1 MNCSSETSHVNLTS
15 VCVAIGE
22 SQVHQFIGQVRL
34 RYVSFPSHSPN
45 VTRMCLVQLRIINHS
60 SLLGYR
66 HKIKRGIPILP
77 KTKNEPCYF
86 YFVLILKMKIPFKEK
101 TCSLCR
107 CRTGLSLSNGTG
119 NLSELKKNEATILN
133 LVPVYLTFLP
143 LSIKFLWVISSLPKT
158 FLRA

>member
-45 VTRMCLVQLRIINHS
+45 VTKMCLVQLRIINHS

-66 HKIKRGIPILP
+66 HKIKRGITILP
-77 KTKNEPCYF
+77 KTKNEPCQF
-86 YFVLILKMKIPFKEK
+86 YFVLVLKMKIPFKKK
-101 TCSLCR
+101 TSSLCR
-107 CRTGLSLSNGTG
+107 CCTGLSRSDGAG
-119 NLSELKKNEATILN
+119 NLSELQQNKATILN

-143 LSIKFLWVISSLPKT
+143 YLSSFSDSFPLYQRH
-158 FLRA
+158 F